1 MDYSLMHPRD
11 EVVVTMQRIYRYKM
25 TTTSGGNVSI
35 RDENGD
41 IWITPAAVDKATLR
55 PDDIVRVASDEQI
68 DGRHRPSSEFPFH
81 QAIYEAR
88 PDLRAIVHAHPVAL
102 VAFSA
107 SRRVPDTRLFPQAWR
122 LCGSVG
128 FAPYAR
134 PGSAE
139 LGDRIAKAF
148 EEGFNCVIL
157 ENHGVVTG
165 ATNLQQAFQRFETL
179 ECAAKTIIKGTLVGE
194 VRCLDDAQLDA
205 LTDDGA
211 SLPQFEPPR
220 HTNREKELRREVC
233 DFVHRGYQQG
243 LLTSTAGSFSAR
255 IDDTSFVITPFPVD
269 RYAIEPEDLVLIR
282 GREREMGKT
291 PSRAVLN
298 HRAIYDR
305 HPDVGAVV
313 NAFPVNA
320 AAFSVCGLPV
330 NTRTIPESYVFLREV
345 TVVPYRLLHGDGAE
359 LAERIAPDH
368 PIVIAENDGVLVT
381 GKTVL
386 NAYDRLEVL
395 EYTAEA
401 VINSQPIGGTSPMS
415 DEVIDDLKEAFPL

>member
-1 MDYSLMHPRD
+1 MDYSLMHPR
-11 EVVVTMQRIYRYKM
+11 EEIVITMQRIYRYKM
-25 TTTSGGNVSI
+25 TTTSGGNVSV

-41 IWITPAAVDKATLR
+41 LWITPAAVDKATLR
-55 PDDIVRVASDEQI
+55 PDDIVCVRADGQI

-81 QAIYEAR
+81 RAIYQAR

-122 LCGSVG
+122 LCGSIG

-139 LGDRIAKAF
+139 LGESIAKAF
-148 EEGFNCVIL
+148 KEGFNCVIL

-165 ATNLQQAFQRFETL
+165 ATNLQEAFQRFETL
-179 ECAAKTIIKGTLVGE
+179 ECSAKTIVKGNLVGE
-194 VRCLDDAQLDA
+194 VHYLDDAQLGTATDA
-205 LTDDGA
+205 GP
-211 SLPQFEPPR
+211 SLPEFEPAQ

-255 IDDTSFVITPFPVD
+255 IDSTSFVITPFPVD
-269 RYAIEPEDLVLIR
+269 RYAIEPEDLVLVQNC
-282 GREREMGKT
+282 EREASKA
-291 PSRAVLN
+291 PSRAVLI
-298 HRAIYDR
+298 HKAIYDR
-305 HPDVGAVV
+305 HPDVGAIV

-330 NTRTIPESYVFLREV
+330 DTRTIPESYVFLREV
-345 TVVPYRLLHGDGAE
+345 TVVPYRLLHGDSAE
-359 LAERIAPDH
+359 LAGRIAPDH

-401 VINSQPIGGTSPMS
+401 VINSHPIGGTSPMS